1 MKRLNT
7 RGSTWSGL
15 RDLLLFVLGV
25 ALLAAA
31 YGYTAALNSWFP
43 KRYIDQALLMVEE
56 LQAKLGWKY
65 PWYYQKVRNLPA
77 MTLYQPGKM
86 APGLTLIT
94 GLGSENHPEARVI
107 DSAGKVYH
115 RWSINWFEL
124 WPDATHIPPFS
135 RPVGLPGPS
144 IHGVMIAENGDLVFN
159 LERAGLFRLDA
170 CGHVRWKLPRMTHH
184 ALFRDEDGNFW
195 VPDLKKGKMHDPR
208 LPGYVD
214 GANDYM
220 LLKVSPDGKIMK
232 EWRVFDLLLNNGLE
246 SYLYITSQDNDDAHM
261 SGDTLHMNDAEVFPR
276 SLAPGLF
283 RPGDVMISLRNI
295 NMVLVFDPATGKAR
309 HIFNG
314 PFIRQHDPDFVDGDS
329 ISVFDNYSQ
338 TRETPQQRS
347 RILQLYADGRPA
359 RILFEGSKAHP
370 FFSNIMGK
378 HQALANGNRLL
389 TEAANG
395 RALEI
400 NAAGNPVW
408 EYRNFVHTGVVGLMD
423 EAQRLPLFMN
433 PEFFA
438 KARARCSAR

>member
-1 MKRLNT
+1 
-7 RGSTWSGL
+7 
-15 RDLLLFVLGV
+15 
-25 ALLAAA
+25 
-31 YGYTAALNSWFP
+31 
-43 KRYIDQALLMVEE
+43 
-56 LQAKLGWKY
+56 
-65 PWYYQKVRNLPA
+65 
-77 MTLYQPGKM
+77 
-86 APGLTLIT
+86 
-94 GLGSENHPEARVI
+94 
-107 DSAGKVYH
+107 
-115 RWSINWFEL
+115 
-124 WPDATHIPPFS
+124 
-135 RPVGLPGPS
+135 
-144 IHGVMIAENGDLVFN
+144 
-159 LERAGLFRLDA
+159 
-170 CGHVRWKLPRMTHH
+170 
-184 ALFRDEDGNFW
+184 
-195 VPDLKKGKMHDPR
+195 
-208 LPGYVD
+208 
-214 GANDYM
+214 
-220 LLKVSPDGKIMK
+220 
-232 EWRVFDLLLNNGLE
+232 
-246 SYLYITSQDNDDAHM
+246 M

-423 EAQRLPLFMN
+423 EAQRLPRFMN
-433 PEFFA
+433 PEFCA
-438 KARARCSAR
+438 KARARRSAR